1 MTSDLTSIFGE
12 GFDVDSV
19 EAQVDYVPP
28 GKYPALIESA
38 ELNRTKSQTGY
49 YIKLMLSILDGPH
62 KNRKLFVNINIVNP
76 NQQCVDIGLRTLAS
90 LGKALGVKCIKN
102 LDQVLNQTVVAH
114 ARVRNE
120 QNEVNSFSSGGS
132 NAIQFRPP
140 GATPVSAAPAPHT
153 ASPTGEALSVAPA
166 SKPQSSQPPWQR
178 PPENQ
183 GDFHSEE
190 KA

>member
-1 MTSDLTSIFGE
+1 MTSDLAPIFGE

-28 GKYPALIESA
+28 GKYPTLIELA
-38 ELNRTKSQTGY
+38 ELNKTKSQTGY
-49 YIKLMLSILDGPH
+49 YIKLVLSILDGPH

-90 LGKALGVKCIKN
+90 LGKALGIKCIKN

-114 ARVRNE
+114 ARVKNE

-132 NAIQFRPP
+132 NAIQFKPP
-140 GATPVSAAPAPHT
+140 GVASAPTVSTPGTALPAQEAP
-153 ASPTGEALSVAPA
+153 SVPLAG
-166 SKPQSSQPPWQR
+166 KPQSSQPPWQR
-178 PPENQ
+178 PPVNQ
-183 GDFHSEE
+183 EDIPF
-190 KA
+190 